1 MEDRLIWVD
10 EQDRIVGSGPKMRT
24 HVLAR
29 LHRAFSLF
37 LVDREGGQVLLQRR
51 AKGKY
56 HSGGLWSNACCSHPR
71 FGETLEEAV
80 RKRTA
85 YELGIQLL
93 PEDEVTACGHFV
105 YRADYEEL
113 SEHELDHVFVCRKD
127 PALIPT
133 DRFRPDEVEAMKWV
147 ETGELRAWMLREP
160 EAFSA
165 WFAPAWKLVEQTLFP
180 EEGKETGAQTS
191 HDGKELP

>member
-1 MEDRLIWVD
+1 MKKILVL
-10 EQDRIVGSGPKMRT
+10 
-24 HVLAR
+24 VLA
-29 LHRAFSLF
+29 LILALGSFALAEAADENLDAQVYHITE
-37 LVDREGGQVLLQRR
+37 DGQ
-51 AKGKY
+51 
-56 HSGGLWSNACCSHPR
+56 
-71 FGETLEEAV
+71 GELSAEE
-80 RKRTA
+80 
-85 YELGIQLL
+85 LPLL

-133 DRFRPDEVEAMKWV
+133 DRFRHDEVEAMKWV

-180 EEGKETGAQTS
+180 EEGKETGAQAS